1 MLWPPRNSA
10 LKVNFFLHVT
20 PKESNISPV
29 LVSQFKKLF
38 RWWTQFISSMM
49 HCLSISTSRKRG
61 NNNHKL
67 ETSQCKT
74 QTAYHGLK
82 QTAVDWIM
90 IPFQSFSASSKQAR
104 LSLQPWVVWFASFQL
119 KCSLRAGSPLSQTR
133 EQSDHSKAIW
143 REGVGWRGVSQL
155 ALAATLPTRHQVKNH
170 SEGKMCNIN

>member
-10 LKVNFFLHVT
+10 LKANFFLHIT

-38 RWWTQFISSMM
+38 IWWTQFISSMM

-61 NNNHKL
+61 NNIHKL
-67 ETSQCKT
+67 ETGQCKT
-74 QTAYHGLK
+74 QTADHGLK
-82 QTAVDWIM
+82 QTAVDCRLFNWIM

-104 LSLQPWVVWFASFQL
+104 LSLQPWAVWFASFQL

-133 EQSDHSKAIW
+133 EQRRVKRSGGKESDGEAS
-143 REGVGWRGVSQL
+143 RGSCSQL
-155 ALAATLPTRHQVKNH
+155 RRARLWSSTILLA
-170 SEGKMCNIN
+170 G